1 MATDDGLSTEGCFA
15 ADGVTLATCAGRLT
29 GSGGLKLLWSGDV
42 IVSATSDTPTSDLM
56 TSVWMTAVSVMSGL
70 VMLSASTE
78 ATTLGG
84 GSESSAVFAL
94 AEAAMPAAV
103 VEMESDGAGEGA
115 GVPLL
120 LASGAGI
127 AAMAVNSGCG
137 PVVADGGFCAAA

>member
-1 MATDDGLSTEGCFA
+1 MSLFQ
-15 ADGVTLATCAGRLT
+15 RHR
-29 GSGGLKLLWSGDV
+29 
-42 IVSATSDTPTSDLM
+42 ITPTSDLM
-56 TSVWMTAVSVMSGL
+56 TSVLMTVVFVMSGL
-70 VMLSASTE
+70 VTLPASTE

-84 GSESSAVFAL
+84 GSEGSAVFAL

-115 GVPLL
+115 GVPWRSEV
-120 LASGAGI
+120 ASGAGI